1 MTVIAVANQKGG
13 SGKTTTAVTLAAT
26 LAERGHQVLL
36 VDLDPQASATVWL
49 GAEIDVDN
57 GALRRALVADDGELE
72 PLIRPAPAVA
82 GVSLIASS
90 RQLGQAD
97 ADLAGQPGGEKALR
111 ERLARLRDRWRF
123 VLLDCP
129 PHLGMLTLAALT
141 AADRLLV
148 PVEASSMALGG
159 LGELLRTFRLV
170 RQRLNTELELLGIFA
185 CRVDPRT
192 LISRAVVEALR
203 KAFPERVFDTV
214 IRERVSLREAWG
226 HRQPITIYDPLGAA
240 AEDYRRLT
248 GEIEGRLP

>member
-26 LAERGHQVLL
+26 LAERGHEVLL
-36 VDLDPQASATVWL
+36 IDLDPQASATAWF
-49 GAEIDVDN
+49 GADVDS
-57 GALRRALVADDGELE
+57 GDGSLRRALVSDDGALE
-72 PLIRPAPAVA
+72 PLVRAAPAAA
-82 GVSLIASS
+82 GVSLIGSS

-97 ADLAGQPGGEKALR
+97 AELAAQPGGEKALS
-111 ERLARLRDRWRF
+111 ERLGGLRDCWRF

-159 LGELLRTFRLV
+159 LGELMRTFRLV
-170 RQRLNTELELLGIFA
+170 RRRLNTGLELLGVFA

-192 LISRAVVEALR
+192 LIGREVAVALR
-203 KAFPERVFDTV
+203 QSFPGSVFETA

-226 HRQPITIYDPLGAA
+226 HRQPITVYDPRGAA

-248 GEIEGRLP
+248 AEIEGRLR

>member
-26 LAERGHQVLL
+26 LAERGHEVLL
-36 VDLDPQASATVWL
+36 IDLDPQASATAWF
-49 GAEIDVDN
+49 GADVDPDD
-57 GALRRALVADDGELE
+57 GALRRVLVSDDGALE
-72 PLIRPAPAVA
+72 TLIRPTPAVA
-82 GVSLIASS
+82 GVSLIGSS

-97 ADLAGQPGGEKALR
+97 AELAAQPGGEKALR
-111 ERLARLRDRWRF
+111 ERLAALADRWRF
-123 VLLDCP
+123 VLVDCP

-141 AADRLLV
+141 AADRLLA

-159 LGELLRTFRLV
+159 LGELMRTFRLV
-170 RQRLNTELELLGIFA
+170 RQRLNTELELLGVFA

-192 LISRAVVEALR
+192 LIGREVVEALR
-203 KAFPERVFDTV
+203 QSFPEAVFDTA

-226 HRQPITIYDPLGAA
+226 HRQPITIYDPRGAA

-248 GEIEGRLP
+248 LEIEGRLR

>member
-36 VDLDPQASATVWL
+36 VDLDPQASATAWF
-49 GAEIDVDN
+49 GADVDPDD
-57 GALRRALVADDGELE
+57 GALRRVLVADDGELE
-72 PLIRPAPAVA
+72 RLIRAAPAAA
-82 GVSLIASS
+82 GVSLISSS

-97 ADLAGQPGGEKALR
+97 ADLAGQPGGEMVLR
-111 ERLARLRDRWRF
+111 ERLAPLRDRWRF
-123 VLLDCP
+123 ILLDCP
-129 PHLGMLTLAALT
+129 PHLGMLTLAALA

-159 LGELLRTFRLV
+159 LGELMRTFRLV
-170 RQRLNTELELLGIFA
+170 RQRLNTELELLGVFA
-185 CRVDPRT
+185 CRVHHRT
-192 LISRAVVEALR
+192 LIGRGVVAALQQV
-203 KAFPERVFDTV
+203 FPEAVFETA

-226 HRQPITIYDPLGAA
+226 HRQPITVYDPRGAA

-248 GEIEGRLP
+248 GEIEERLR

>member
-26 LAERGHQVLL
+26 LAERGHEVLL
-36 VDLDPQASATVWL
+36 IDLDPQASATAWFGVDL
-49 GAEIDVDN
+49 DAED
-57 GALRRALVADDGELE
+57 GALRRVLVSDDGALE
-72 PLIRPAPAVA
+72 PLIRPAPAVP

-97 ADLAGQPGGEKALR
+97 ADLAGQPGGEKALS
-111 ERLARLRDRWRF
+111 ERLAEVRERWRF

-159 LGELLRTFRLV
+159 LGELMRTFRLV
-170 RQRLNTELELLGIFA
+170 RQRLNTELELLGVFA

-192 LISRAVVEALR
+192 LIGREVVEALR
-203 KAFPERVFDTV
+203 QGFPEAVFTTA

-226 HRQPITIYDPLGAA
+226 HRQPITVYDPRGAA
-240 AEDYRRLT
+240 AEDYRQLT
-248 GEIEGRLP
+248 AEIEGRLR